1 MRIIGLAVVTMLFT
15 ACGESPCEGLNAD
28 LTAHYEECGVALPAD
43 LEDGGAGDCGATDE
57 SADCVSACYET
68 AGCGAIDG
76 SDDAAATSLS
86 DCEAACD
93 AA

>member
-1 MRIIGLAVVTMLFT
+1 MRVIGLAAVTLLFT

-57 SADCVSACYET
+57 SADCTAACYET
-68 AGCGAIDG
+68 AGCAAIDG
-76 SDDAAATSLS
+76 TDTDATAALS